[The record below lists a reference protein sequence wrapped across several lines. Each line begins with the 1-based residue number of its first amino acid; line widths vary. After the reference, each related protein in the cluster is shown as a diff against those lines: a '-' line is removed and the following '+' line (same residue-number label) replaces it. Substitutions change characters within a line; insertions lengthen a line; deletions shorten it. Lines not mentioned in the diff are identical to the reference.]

1 MNDILKFVTV
11 DKEKKFGFFFNGTDF
26 RDLLTVEEINRPIA
40 SNISNRLNDYISFNG
55 ADLISTRRDPLYFKI
70 KYNTV
75 KQNKNAIRNLFAN
88 LLVTEELSELY
99 FYDNPDVI
107 YYAKLDGTTEI
118 EEGYN
123 YTKGELTFIIP
134 SACGV
139 CTD

>member
-88 LLVTEELSELY
+88 LLVQRSY
-99 FYDNPDVI
+99 QNC
-107 YYAKLDGTTEI
+107 
-118 EEGYN
+118 
-123 YTKGELTFIIP
+123 TFTIIQMLF
-134 SACGV
+134 
-139 CTD
+139 TMLN